1 MYNNSTYW
9 EHKGVLLFRTRHL
22 LWLEHKFNIDI
33 DLGLIFN
40 IYIFNID
47 IDLGLKPRKLTET
60 NSEIVR
66 NNVK

>member
-9 EHKGVLLFRTRHL
+9 ELKGVLSFRTRHL
-22 LWLEHKFNIDI
+22 LGLEH
-33 DLGLIFN
+33 
-40 IYIFNID
+40 IFNID

-60 NSEIVR
+60 NSEINRKLTETNSEIVR